1 MGNSVSWYNWI
12 RYSGA
17 VVTIHLNPLHWWV
30 LPHWSRHKSEMGE
43 RDMRWTFKFLFVKVT
58 VWIDDGR
65 W

>member
-1 MGNSVSWYNWI
+1 MFNLVNWYDWI

-30 LPHWSRHKSEMGE
+30 WPHWSRHKSEMGE
-43 RDMRWTFKFLFVKVT
+43 RDMRWTFKFLFVKVSF
-58 VWIDDGR
+58 WLDDGR

>member
-1 MGNSVSWYNWI
+1 L

-17 VVTIHLNPLHWWV
+17 VITFHLNPLHWWMM
-30 LPHWSRHKSEMGE
+30 PYWYRHKSEMGE
-43 RDMRWTFKFLFVKVT
+43 RDMRWTFKFLFVKVS